1 MQPTTHQM
9 LMLEK
14 TSLEQILEDVAQP
27 TLDAQG
33 VPVVTD
39 VSAGAHRLA
48 VLKALATVA
57 ADANLKE
64 PVLWEAAACD
74 PDHEDEWDGVWEVC
88 TLEKEDDACCTV
100 RLVKDCELR
109 AAVPRRFV
117 RRSLRPVNRHTT
129 VLCHLNTVHDLKVL
143 STMAVLASDLA
154 VVSSSTM
161 AFPTSFERLVLELSP
176 EMLRE
181 HWRMLQM
188 QPEHWQL
195 LAPLLRRWVLMDPT
209 SLPAYEWDK
218 REQSALWV
226 SLLLRAIDG
235 PRLILRKEDALV
247 LAKRLLASARQGE
260 SVGTLFKSTADLG
273 AECRETLDPAKNAM
287 RELLELLGAMDRAHG
302 FDEPT
307 LALVRVAAFTMPW
320 EMQPRELGELLS
332 GYHHVPP
339 ACSPSLEPLTADLPA
354 SSECVA
360 LLVDKLARLG
370 MDALSLA
377 LLHRM
382 TLRAKRAVACSC
394 RGLRTLIT
402 PHLRAATL
410 HVLAEDATLDNAA
423 FVARL
428 PTLERLHVEG
438 ESFLCD
444 GLDIPKLRS
453 LHRIALKT
461 IGAPAAMFLGC
472 LLSGG
477 EHIIR
482 LSNGVACISLQP
494 IATRVDLSLVVVE
507 SAADLA
513 VLLGSLSSNG
523 VLQRLKVPQINWL
536 ELINVSSRKKQPLRF
551 MAIPADDTEAE
562 AEAAAEAKSEMEA
575 ETEAEAKLHAHNQ
588 FMYGSKKMETP
599 LANMPGMLQQL
610 GQALCWDLSS
620 T

>member
-1 MQPTTHQM
+1 MVGSSWSMQPTTHQM

-339 ACSPSLEPLTADLPA
+339 ACSPPLEPLTAELPA

-588 FMYGSKKMETP
+588 FMYKK
-599 LANMPGMLQQL
+599 
-610 GQALCWDLSS
+610 
-620 T
+620 

>member
-1 MQPTTHQM
+1 M
-9 LMLEK
+9 LGVMLEK
-14 TSLEQILEDVAQP
+14 TSLEQILEPVARP
-27 TLDAQG
+27 TLDA
-33 VPVVTD
+33 
-39 VSAGAHRLA
+39 SAGAHRLT

-74 PDHEDEWDGVWEVC
+74 PDHEGEWDGVWEVC
-88 TLEKEDDACCTV
+88 TLEKDDDAYCTV

-117 RRSLRPVNRHTT
+117 RRSLRPVNRTT
-129 VLCHLNTVHDLKVL
+129 VVLCHLNTVHDHRVL
-143 STMAVLASDLA
+143 HTMAVLASDLA
-154 VVSSSTM
+154 VV
-161 AFPTSFERLVLELSP
+161 AGFPTSFERLVLELSP

-181 HWRMLQM
+181 HWRRLQM

-195 LAPLLRRWVLMDPT
+195 LAPLLRRWVLIDPT
-209 SLPAYEWDK
+209 SLPAYDWDK

-226 SLLLRAIDG
+226 SLLLKAIDG
-235 PRLILRKEDALV
+235 PRLILRKQDALM
-247 LAKRLLASARQGE
+247 LAKRLLASTRQGE
-260 SVGTLFKSTADLG
+260 AAASVSAAD
-273 AECRETLDPAKNAM
+273 AKKRESAKT
-287 RELLELLGAMDRAHG
+287 ELLELLGAMDRAHG
-302 FDEPT
+302 FDEST
-307 LALVRVAAFTMPW
+307 LALLRVTAFTMPG

-339 ACSPSLEPLTADLPA
+339 ACSPPLEPLTAELPA

-360 LLVDKLARLG
+360 LLVDKLAQLG

-453 LHRIALKT
+453 LPRIALKT
-461 IGAPAAMFLGC
+461 IGVPAALFLGC

-477 EHIIR
+477 DHTIR
-482 LSNGVACISLQP
+482 LSNGLSCVSLQP
-494 IATRVDLSLVVVE
+494 ITTRDDLSLIVTA
-507 SAADLA
+507 AADLA
-513 VLLGSLSSNG
+513 VLLGSLSNNR
-523 VLQRLKVPQINWL
+523 VLKRLGLPLIIVAKDFRGSVC
-536 ELINVSSRKKQPLRF
+536 ELSRHT
-551 MAIPADDTEAE
+551 MAAVDGLG
-562 AEAAAEAKSEMEA
+562 EMVV
-575 ETEAEAKLHAHNQ
+575 
-588 FMYGSKKMETP
+588 
-599 LANMPGMLQQL
+599 QL
-610 GQALCWDLSS
+610 GQALRFAENEEEAAEAEAEEAEEESEEEYALYH
-620 T
+620 

>member
-1 MQPTTHQM
+1 MEPTTHQM

-154 VVSSSTM
+154 VVSS
-161 AFPTSFERLVLELSP
+161 FPTSFERLVLELSP

-260 SVGTLFKSTADLG
+260 SVGTLFKSTADLD
-273 AECRETLDPAKNAM
+273 AECRETLDPAKNAK

-339 ACSPSLEPLTADLPA
+339 ACSPPLEPLTAELPA

-494 IATRVDLSLVVVE
+494 VATRVDLSLVVE

-523 VLQRLKVPQINWL
+523 VLQRLKVPQINWVK
-536 ELINVSSRKKQPLRF
+536 LINLSSRSPS
-551 MAIPADDTEAE
+551 TAE
-562 AEAAAEAKSEMEA
+562 DAQDSITDKMD
-575 ETEAEAKLHAHNQ
+575 AHNQ
-588 FMYGSKKMETP
+588 FMYGIRKMATP

-610 GQALCWDLSS
+610 GQALYWDLSYVLSS

>member
-1 MQPTTHQM
+1 MHEPTHEM
-9 LMLEK
+9 LILEK

-27 TLDAQG
+27 TLDAHG

-74 PDHEDEWDGVWEVC
+74 TDHEDEWDGVWEVC
-88 TLEKEDDACCTV
+88 TLEKEEDGCCTV

-154 VVSSSTM
+154 VVSS
-161 AFPTSFERLVLELSP
+161 FPTSFERLVLELSP

-209 SLPAYEWDK
+209 SLLAYEWDK

-260 SVGTLFKSTADLG
+260 PVPCVGVDIFCRKSTADLD
-273 AECRETLDPAKNAM
+273 AEAEKTKNAK

-307 LALVRVAAFTMPW
+307 LALLRVAAFTMPW

-339 ACSPSLEPLTADLPA
+339 ACSPPLEPLTAELPA

-523 VLQRLKVPQINWL
+523 VLQRLNVPQINWL
-536 ELINVSSRKKQPLRF
+536 ELIKVSSTLCTHGDEF
-551 MAIPADDTEAE
+551 MVIPEDDTEAE
-562 AEAAAEAKSEMEA
+562 AEAAAAAEAEMEA
-575 ETEAEAKLHAHNQ
+575 EAEAEAKLHAHNQ
-588 FMYGSKKMETP
+588 FMYGSKKMATP

-610 GQALCWDLSS
+610 GQALCWDFSS

>member
-1 MQPTTHQM
+1 
-9 LMLEK
+9 MLEK
-14 TSLEQILEDVAQP
+14 TSLEQILEGP
-27 TLDAQG
+27 TLDA
-33 VPVVTD
+33 
-39 VSAGAHRLA
+39 SAGAHRLT

-64 PVLWEAAACD
+64 PVLWEVAACD
-74 PDHEDEWDGVWEVC
+74 PDHEGEWDGVWEVC
-88 TLEKEDDACCTV
+88 TLEKDDDTCCTV

-117 RRSLRPVNRHTT
+117 RRSLRPVDRNTV
-129 VLCHLNTVHDLKVL
+129 VLCHLNTVHDLRVL
-143 STMAVLASDLA
+143 HTMAVLASDLA
-154 VVSSSTM
+154 VV
-161 AFPTSFERLVLELSP
+161 AGFPTSFERLVLELSP

-181 HWRMLQM
+181 HWRRLQM

-195 LAPLLRRWVLMDPT
+195 LAPLLRRWVLIDPT
-209 SLPAYEWDK
+209 SLPAYDWDK

-226 SLLLRAIDG
+226 SLLLKAIDG
-235 PRLILRKEDALV
+235 PRLILRKQDALV
-247 LAKRLLASARQGE
+247 LAKRLLACLDEDRLLAHHTGDMFAASPLLASICSFEWTE
-260 SVGTLFKSTADLG
+260 SSGLKRRADLD
-273 AECRETLDPAKNAM
+273 AEAETLPADAKSAKT
-287 RELLELLGAMDRAHG
+287 ELLELLGAMDRAHG
-302 FDEPT
+302 FDEST
-307 LALVRVAAFTMPW
+307 LALLRVAAFTMPRG
-320 EMQPRELGELLS
+320 MQPRELNELLS

-339 ACSPSLEPLTADLPA
+339 ACSPPLEPLTAELPA
-354 SSECVA
+354 SLEYVA

-453 LHRIALKT
+453 LPRIALKT

-477 EHIIR
+477 EHTIR
-482 LSNGVACISLQP
+482 LSNDVACISLRP
-494 IATRVDLSLVVVE
+494 IATRVDLSLVVE

-523 VLQRLKVPQINWL
+523 ELQRLKVPQIT
-536 ELINVSSRKKQPLRF
+536 SGFAR
-551 MAIPADDTEAE
+551 
-562 AEAAAEAKSEMEA
+562 
-575 ETEAEAKLHAHNQ
+575 
-588 FMYGSKKMETP
+588 
-599 LANMPGMLQQL
+599 
-610 GQALCWDLSS
+610 DL
-620 T
+620 